1 MTGTPASESVLDG
14 TAWTDHR
21 LDRLAA
27 RIGAPTTSAT
37 GRIPVAAPTADEQIG
52 SVPELTPADVET
64 AVTRTRSAVAA
75 WRATSVTDRSAV
87 IEQFA
92 NLVADNQKELLDL
105 VQLETGKSRID
116 AFEEVIEV
124 PQSADYYAGTAR
136 SVLSS
141 ESRGS
146 GLPVLT
152 ATELQYD
159 PVGIVGVISPWN
171 YPLVLS
177 FTDLIPAL
185 LAGNGVVLKPDE
197 KTPFTAIRLAEL
209 LFEAGL
215 PKGVLTVVTGDGP
228 TVGGTL
234 IDTVDYITFTG
245 SSETGRTVAERAGR
259 NLIDCS
265 LELSGKNPFIVLDEA
280 DLDMAVRGAING
292 AFTNAGQLCLATER
306 IYVERPRY
314 EDFLDAFV
322 AATTEIELGAPF
334 EYTTDVG
341 SLIGRD
347 QLERVESHVTDAVES
362 GATVQSGAQAR
373 RDIGPYFY
381 EPTILT
387 DVPSDSLPA
396 CEETFGPVVTVE
408 PVQSG
413 ESAVET
419 ANSSAYG
426 LNGSVWST
434 DSRRAKSIARR
445 LDCGTV
451 CINDSHFAGWA
462 AYDAPMGGVGQSG
475 IGRRHGPEGLL
486 RYTEP
491 KTVAT
496 SRVGPLGSV
505 PGVPDSLYT
514 RVVTTLTN
522 AQRRLRQWWR

>member
-1 MTGTPASESVLDG
+1 MTSEPVLAE
-14 TAWTDHR
+14 TAWTNRR
-21 LDRLAA
+21 LGMLAA
-27 RIGAPTTSAT
+27 RIAESTTDDTGRTPVTAPT
-37 GRIPVAAPTADEQIG
+37 VDEEIG
-52 SVPELTPADVET
+52 TIPELSAADVE
-64 AVTRTRSAVAA
+64 AAAARTRSAAA
-75 WRATSVTDRSAV
+75 DWRTTSLTNRCAV
-87 IEQFA
+87 IETFA
-92 NLVADNQKELLDL
+92 NLVANNQGELLDL
-105 VQLETGKSRID
+105 VQLETGKSRTD

-124 PQSADYYAGTAR
+124 PQSADYYAGTAP
-136 SVLSS
+136 SVLATETRS
-141 ESRGS
+141 S

-152 ATELQYD
+152 AAEVQYD
-159 PVGIVGVISPWN
+159 PVGVVGVISPWN

-197 KTPFTAIRLAEL
+197 KTPFTALRLAEL
-209 LFEAGL
+209 LEEAGL
-215 PKGVLTVVTGDGP
+215 PEGVLTVVTGDGP

-234 IDTVDYITFTG
+234 VDYVDYITFTG

-265 LELSGKNPFIVLDEA
+265 LELSGKNPFIVLDDA
-280 DLDMAVRGAING
+280 DVEKTVQGAING

-306 IYVERPRY
+306 IYVERPLY

-322 AATTEIELGAPF
+322 AATTALTLGAPF

-341 SLIGRD
+341 SLIDGD
-347 QLERVESHVTDAVES
+347 QLARVESHVADAVES
-362 GATVQSGAQAR
+362 GARIQTGGQAR
-373 RDIGPYFY
+373 PDIGPYFY

-387 DVPSDSLPA
+387 DVPDDSLPA
-396 CEETFGPVVTVE
+396 CEETFGPLVTVE

-413 ESAVET
+413 SSAVEAT
-419 ANSSAYG
+419 NSSAFG
-426 LNGSVWST
+426 LNGSVWSSDT
-434 DSRRAKSIARR
+434 GRAKA
-445 LDCGTV
+445 LAGQLNCGTV
-451 CINDSHFAGWA
+451 CVNDSHFAGWA

-505 PGVPDSLYT
+505 SGVPDTLYT
-514 RVVTTLTN
+514 RVVTALTN